1 MSRFTNLEL
10 GDDSEKRSSSAS
22 TGLTDEMRFLAD
34 ADAAFASGKFNDA
47 LRWFARVLEFNPN
60 NAIAWTGQVRALIEM
75 GDFREASTWADKAM
89 EKFPREP
96 ELLAAKGVA
105 VARLGDLEAAAAFSD
120 AAFEQR
126 RETPYLWLARG
137 DVFLAR
143 KDSAAEG
150 CIARALEMAAGLWL
164 FAWLAARVRMFHKQF
179 AVGLKHVRQ
188 ALELNPT
195 SPLLWA
201 VAADCENR
209 IGLVQA
215 AEASLAR
222 AFELDPHN
230 EDARHVRRELGN
242 PGALRRI
249 GGWLRQ
255 KFSQ

>member
-10 GDDSEKRSSSAS
+10 GDDSEKRSSSSA
-22 TGLTDEMRFLAD
+22 GLTDEMRFLAD
-34 ADAAFASGKFNDA
+34 ADAAFASGRFNDA
-47 LRWFARVLEFNPN
+47 LRWFARVLEFNAAN
-60 NAIAWTGQVRALIEM
+60 SAAWTGQVRALIEL
-75 GDFREASTWADKAM
+75 GEFREASTWADKAM

-105 VARLGDLEAAAAFSD
+105 VGRLGDLDAAAAFSD
-120 AAFEQR
+120 AAFDER

-143 KDSAAEG
+143 RDSAAEG
-150 CIARALEMAAGLWL
+150 CIARALEMASGQWL
-164 FAWLAARVRMFHKQF
+164 FAWLAARVRMFHRQF

-195 SPLLWA
+195 NPLLWA

-230 EDARHVRRELGN
+230 EEARNVRHELGN
-242 PGALRRI
+242 PGTLRRV

-255 KFSQ
+255 KLSK